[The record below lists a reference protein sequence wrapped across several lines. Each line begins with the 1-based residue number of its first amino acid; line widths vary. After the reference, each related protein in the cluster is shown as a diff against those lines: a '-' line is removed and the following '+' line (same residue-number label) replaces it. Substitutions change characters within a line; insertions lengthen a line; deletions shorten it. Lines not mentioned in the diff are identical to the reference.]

1 MVNKPAINGVVL
13 TSSTTKADLGL
24 DTIYNYKGQV
34 ATYDDLPSSGNHVGD
49 VWNVVDTGENYAW
62 NEDDEWDKL
71 TGADAVYF
79 RNNQLESN
87 GVALSIDANKNEI
100 TNLKLEDISDVT
112 ATANEVNILD
122 GATIDVNELNTLDG
136 VESNVQAQ
144 LNVKLES
151 SDLKTVNGN
160 SLVGEGNI
168 TIDSLPSQ
176 TGQYGK
182 FLTTDGTNASWATL
196 DTALNGITAPSTS
209 TVGSLGQIYVDTVAD
224 EGYVCTSINTT
235 DPNNPVYNWKR
246 ITYTPTS
253 TTITLL
259 SESWNTATKEYT
271 IPVVGMTA
279 TTTVWIAPSVSAD
292 NSNEELYATY
302 GVKGKSQ
309 SNGSITLGCTTVPP
323 SNIDIEIIM

>member
-1 MVNKPAINGVVL
+1 MASISTLNRKVHYVGVNPPSGDYNDMVNKPAINGVVL

-87 GVALSIDANKNEI
+87 GVALSIDANKNKISNIE
-100 TNLKLEDISDVT
+100 TEDLKSGVLQTTVRAIASASDTTLASEKAIRTELDTKQDVINDLDT
-112 ATANEVNILD
+112 IRSGASD
-122 GATIDVNELNTLDG
+122 GATAL
-136 VESNVQAQ
+136 
-144 LNVKLES
+144 
-151 SDLKTVNGN
+151 LK
-160 SLVGEGNI
+160 
-168 TIDSLPSQ
+168 
-176 TGQYGK
+176 
-182 FLTTDGTNASWATL
+182 
-196 DTALNGITAPSTS
+196 TALNGTTAPTNE
-209 TVGSLGQIYVDTVAD
+209 TVGSIGQIYVDTVAN
-224 EGYVCTSINTT
+224 EGYVCTNINSG
-235 DPNNPVYNWKR
+235 VYTWKR
-246 ITYTPTS
+246 ITYTPSS
-253 TTITLL
+253 TTITLA
-259 SESWNTATKEYT
+259 SANWNSTTKEYT

-302 GVKGKSQ
+302 GVRGKAQ
-309 SNGSITLGCTTVPP
+309 ANGSITLGCTTIPP
-323 SNIDIEIIM
+323 SDIDIEIIM